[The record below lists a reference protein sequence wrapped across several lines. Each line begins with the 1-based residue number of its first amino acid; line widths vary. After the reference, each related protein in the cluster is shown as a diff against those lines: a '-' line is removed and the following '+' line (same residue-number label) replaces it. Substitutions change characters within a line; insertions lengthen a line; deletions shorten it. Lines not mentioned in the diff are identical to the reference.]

1 MRAGGSARAT
11 SPPWRPAP
19 GRWCAR
25 AVPPRPRGADVAVEA
40 PTERGSIV
48 EALDDLG
55 GPDAYSAAGYRRL
68 RRLGAELGH
77 LRTRLSESLPDL
89 VDEVARTLGL
99 ETELASA
106 PGASPAGAR
115 AHLDA
120 LHGVAAE
127 FTELAEL
134 PSLPAFLGYLR
145 DAEERERGLEPG
157 EVAVNPEAVQ
167 LLTGHS
173 SKGLEWDVVAVPGM
187 TKDQFPAKADT
198 SDSWIKDPGAVPAEL
213 RLTDREELPRLRLP
227 VPGSGDQAV
236 VKQALDDYVQ
246 EWKDFG
252 RRRGDPPRLRR
263 RHPRPAPAAVLGQ
276 LVARRQ
282 DGRAAPRRC

>member
-1 MRAGGSARAT
+1 VHSRRPGRPAEEGAGTEGSA
-11 SPPWRPAP
+11 AP
-19 GRWCAR
+19 
-25 AVPPRPRGADVAVEA
+25 ET

-55 GPDAYSAAGYRRL
+55 DPSAYSAAAWRRL
-68 RRLGAELGH
+68 RRLGAELGR
-77 LRTRLSESLPDL
+77 LRGRLGDPLPDL

-106 PGASPAGAR
+106 PGVSPAGAR

-120 LHGVAAE
+120 LHAVAAE

-173 SKGLEWDVVAVPGM
+173 AKGLEWDVVHVLNATDGN
-187 TKDQFPAKADT
+187 FPSDMALT
-198 SDSWIKDPGAVPAEL
+198 SDDGLEEERRLFYVAMTRPRRALHVYSPLRFHYRPRGRDDAHTYGQPSRFLSETVRECFDAAAVGHVDDDLASVTGSPAASVDL
-213 RLTDREELPRLRLP
+213 
-227 VPGSGDQAV
+227 
-236 VKQALDDYVQ
+236 ALDAL
-246 EWKDFG
+246 WS
-252 RRRGDPPRLRR
+252 
-263 RHPRPAPAAVLGQ
+263 
-276 LVARRQ
+276 
-282 DGRAAPRRC
+282 

>member
-1 MRAGGSARAT
+1 M
-11 SPPWRPAP
+11 
-19 GRWCAR
+19 
-25 AVPPRPRGADVAVEA
+25 
-40 PTERGSIV
+40 
-48 EALDDLG
+48 
-55 GPDAYSAAGYRRL
+55 
-68 RRLGAELGH
+68 
-77 LRTRLSESLPDL
+77 
-89 VDEVARTLGL
+89 ARTLGL

-106 PGASPAGAR
+106 PGVSPAGAR

-187 TKDQFPAKADT
+187 TKDQFPAEGRHQRLLDQG
-198 SDSWIKDPGAVPAEL
+198 PGRGPGRPAAH
-213 RLTDREELPRLRLP
+213 RPRGAAP
-227 VPGSGDQAV
+227 AAAAGA
-236 VKQALDDYVQ
+236 
-246 EWKDFG
+246 
-252 RRRGDPPRLRR
+252 RLRR
-263 RHPRPAPAAVLGQ
+263 PG
-276 LVARRQ
+276 
-282 DGRAAPRRC
+282 GR